1 VALAA
6 RRRHG
11 VRGGS
16 ADRDLQAGEK
26 AAHPITDLAF
36 RVLRADGLLAVAD
49 VVADR
54 ELDPAVRD
62 DPTAWAG
69 CIAGAVTRSDYRSQ
83 LADAGFIDIE
93 IIDDHTVADGLSSV
107 FVKAR
112 TPASPDQTAAGSR

>member
-1 VALAA
+1 VINL
-6 RRRHG
+6 
-11 VRGGS
+11 S
-16 ADRDLQAGEK
+16 ADKPAVLAE
-26 AAHPITDLAF
+26 AF
-36 RVLRADGLLAVAD
+36 RVLRPDGRLAVAD

-83 LADAGFIDIE
+83 LADAGFVDIE

-112 TPASPDQTAAGSR
+112 TPASPDEAAAGSR